1 MGTNYLGVSSLSLC
15 NDYNR
20 VVVAGRSLLKI
31 FSFNEKNKT
40 FVEQLNLQGG
50 RRDVSLNFYF
60 IAVAFV
66 FVFASTFF
74 IFYNKLYKKL

>member
-1 MGTNYLGVSSLSLC
+1 MENKKIYTTVMGTNYLGVSSLSLC

-50 RRDVSLNFYF
+50 RRDVSLFLL
-60 IAVAFV
+60 
-66 FVFASTFF
+66 
-74 IFYNKLYKKL
+74 KLCLYLFLQVL